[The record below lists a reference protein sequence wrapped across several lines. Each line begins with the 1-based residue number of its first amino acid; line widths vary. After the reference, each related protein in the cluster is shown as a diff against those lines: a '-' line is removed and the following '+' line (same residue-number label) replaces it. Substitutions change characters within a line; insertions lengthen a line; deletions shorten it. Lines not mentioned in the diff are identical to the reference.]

1 MKVWTRRNFIYA
13 SASLPIISC
22 SQVELPIKI
31 NSPIKPIKSK
41 NMINEEIRLAKNI
54 MNKEI
59 PGSVELEKEAKG
71 VLIIPTVSEANFWLG
86 GAFGEGGLL
95 IGDAIVSYFNIA
107 QASFGLKIGAQE
119 YSHALFFMSSAS
131 LKQFRS
137 SDGWS
142 FGADV
147 EYVMAENSGWFGQEA
162 IKPAVDVIALIYNRS
177 GVTIGGS
184 VEGIKYSPIYKN

>member
-1 MKVWTRRNFIYA
+1 MKEWTRRKFIYA

-22 SQVELPIKI
+22 SQVDLPVKI
-31 NSPIKPIKSK
+31 DSPIKPIKSK
-41 NMINEEIRLAKNI
+41 DLINEEIRFAKRI

-59 PGSVELEKEAKG
+59 PGSVELEKESKG
-71 VLIIPTVSEANFWLG
+71 VLIIPKVSEANFWLG

-107 QASFGLKIGAQE
+107 QASLGLKIGAQE
-119 YSHALFFMSSAS
+119 YSHALFFMSSTS

-142 FGADV
+142 LGADV
-147 EYVMAENSGWFGQEA
+147 EYVMAENSGWLGQEA

>member
-41 NMINEEIRLAKNI
+41 NRINEEIRLAKNI

-95 IGDAIVSYFNIA
+95 IGKLFQHS
-107 QASFGLKIGAQE
+107 ASFVWSKNRCTRIF
-119 YSHALFFMSSAS
+119 SCS
-131 LKQFRS
+131 LL
-137 SDGWS
+137 
-142 FGADV
+142 
-147 EYVMAENSGWFGQEA
+147 YVLHF
-162 IKPAVDVIALIYNRS
+162 IKTV
-177 GVTIGGS
+177 
-184 VEGIKYSPIYKN
+184 

>member
-13 SASLPIISC
+13 SASLPMISC
-22 SQVELPIKI
+22 SQIKPPIKI
-31 NSPIKPIKSK
+31 ASPIKPIKSK
-41 NMINEEIRLAKNI
+41 SIIDTEIRFAKRI

-59 PGSVELEKEAKG
+59 PGSIELENEAKG
-71 VLIIPTVSEANFWLG
+71 VLIIPKVNEANFWLG

-95 IGDAIVSYFNIA
+95 IGDAIVGYFNIA
-107 QASFGLKIGAQE
+107 QASLGLKIGAQE
-119 YSHALFFMSSAS
+119 YSHALFFMSSTS

-142 FGADV
+142 LGADV

-162 IKPAVDVIALIYNRS
+162 IKPTVDVIALIYNRS

-184 VEGIKYSPIYKN
+184 VEGIKYTPIYKN

>member
-22 SQVELPIKI
+22 SQAELPIKI
-31 NSPIKPIKSK
+31 SSPIKPIKSK
-41 NMINEEIRLAKNI
+41 NRINEEIRSAKII
-54 MNKEI
+54 MNREI
-59 PGSVELEKEAKG
+59 PGSVELENEAKG
-71 VLIIPTVSEANFWLG
+71 VLIIPKVSEANFWLG

-119 YSHALFFMSSAS
+119 YSHALFFMSSTS